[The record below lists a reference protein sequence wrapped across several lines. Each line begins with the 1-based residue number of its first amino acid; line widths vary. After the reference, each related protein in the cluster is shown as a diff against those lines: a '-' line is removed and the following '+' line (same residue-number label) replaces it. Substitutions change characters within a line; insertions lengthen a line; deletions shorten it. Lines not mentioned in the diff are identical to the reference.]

1 MKSST
6 YNEMTK
12 NKDIKNAIF
21 VPVLWCV
28 TASDR
33 WKCAGT

>member
-21 VPVLWCV
+21 VGPSME
-28 TASDR
+28 T
-33 WKCAGT
+33 KNMIP